1 VLGFFRC
8 CCVVLWRAVGFR
20 VLLFL
25 LVLSFGSF
33 ISAGLGLPF
42 PFVGL
47 GFWLYFLLWKCNFV
61 AVVHG
66 LGYPLSIPLI

>member
-1 VLGFFRC
+1 MLFFGVQLG
-8 CCVVLWRAVGFR
+8 VVI
-20 VLLFL
+20 LLI
-25 LVLSFGSF
+25 LSFGSF
-33 ISAGLGLPF
+33 ISAGLGLAF

-66 LGYPLSIPLI
+66 LGYPLSIPLILFIYY